1 MKKQKLLL
9 TLCLSAL
16 LIPLF
21 LLTSCDP
28 NTKKDEYDGDKLI
41 VSLRNLYFDSW
52 SGGDNYT
59 DFIEDK
65 FSLKLEMSN
74 YSWADWTTQVN
85 GAINGNNV
93 EDVFHFNLDN
103 YNFAST
109 YEYWVEGEIIKA
121 LPEDLSKWPHILSLL
136 NNTSNIDALK
146 INDKLYGIPIAK
158 NINSPETTFAPFT
171 YVYRRDWAK
180 DLGVYQENDL
190 YTWQQFNALLHAF
203 NVRFKQEGNLVAAIG
218 DVEWG
223 FPSITNFY
231 KSSPHC
237 FTKDSNNKVISN
249 FHSPQYIEGLNKS
262 KEFVTNQFYY
272 QNQYSSK
279 DGEMNKRYA
288 AQKLGVLYENLS
300 YANYN
305 KLRTDY
311 IRNYPNVD
319 VDDATAILKVQGP
332 DGKFALEGA
341 ENWFSMTFFD
351 AEISDHK
358 QEKVLDLIDWLLS
371 EEGTRFAMYGIEGYD
386 YDLIN
391 DEPVIKDVD
400 EYKTKMNGAKFLR
413 YMATLG
419 YDTLHY
425 DPLVNIDSLNLL
437 NDWTNEM
444 TEALENNELRI
455 FAESPEVRWLS
466 SPLKNQHSGRMLSN
480 ANAYVTQYAFNN
492 LTTIDAYF
500 DKLNIDPWE
509 NVINEIN
516 EVLNL
521 L

>member
-1 MKKQKLLL
+1 MKKNHFL
-9 TLCLSAL
+9 TLLSL
-16 LIPLF
+16 VTLVIPLF
-21 LLTSCDP
+21 LSSCDP
-28 NTKKDEYDGDKLI
+28 SDKRDEYDGDKLI
-41 VSLRNLYFDSW
+41 VSLRNLYFDSY

-65 FSLKLEMSN
+65 FKLKLNLSN

-93 EDVFHFNLDN
+93 EDVFHFNLDS

-109 YEYWVEGEIIKA
+109 YEYWAQGEVIKA
-121 LPEDLSKWPHILSLL
+121 LPSDLSNWPNIVSLL
-136 NNTSNIDALK
+136 ENTSNIDALK
-146 INDKLYGIPIAK
+146 IDGKLYGIPIAK
-158 NINSPETTFAPFT
+158 NIDRPETTFAPFT

-180 DLGVYQENDL
+180 NLNVYQEGDV
-190 YTWQQFNALLHAF
+190 YTWQQFNALLHAL
-203 NVRFKQEGNLVAAIG
+203 NLHFKNDASSAAIG

-231 KSSPHC
+231 KDSPHC
-237 FTKDSNNKVISN
+237 FTKDDEGKVISN
-249 FHSPQYIEGLNKS
+249 FHSSKYIEGLNKA
-262 KEFVTNQFYY
+262 KEFVGNQHYY

-300 YANYN
+300 YSNYN

-319 VDDATAILKVQGP
+319 VDEATAILKVKGP

-351 AEISDHK
+351 ADISDLK
-358 QEKVLDLIDWLLS
+358 QAKVLDLINWLLG
-371 EEGTRFAMYGIEGYD
+371 EEGTQFAMYGIEGYD

-391 DEPVIKDVD
+391 DEPVLKDKD
-400 EYKTKMNGAKFLR
+400 EYKTKMNGAKYLR

-437 NDWTNEM
+437 NNWTDEM
-444 TEALENNELRI
+444 SNALEANELRI
-455 FAESPEVRWLS
+455 FEEESQIRWLS

-480 ANAYVTQYAFNN
+480 ANAYVTQYAFNS
-492 LTTIDAYF
+492 LTSIDAYVA
-500 DKLNIDPWE
+500 KLNIDPWE
-509 NVINEIN
+509 SVLNEIN
-516 EVLNL
+516 GALK
-521 L
+521 